1 MTIAGPER
9 GTNCVDGT
17 DWARQPTGPA
27 ARTTGRWLGRGRRRI
42 GVALCGVVLTTVQ
55 QRRAS
60 RRRPTMQSNVHP
72 LDGANVAGA
81 TPYPPPYSSSL
92 HLSLRLLMAR
102 CCPTRLKAAVEK
114 AAKRTPCRPV
124 ETRCPSTETW
134 SSPVPNFMIS
144 PTVLRRNHQL
154 PPSDATATLLFN
166 TISFMKT

>member
-81 TPYPPPYSSSL
+81 TPYP
-92 HLSLRLLMAR
+92 
-102 CCPTRLKAAVEK
+102 
-114 AAKRTPCRPV
+114 
-124 ETRCPSTETW
+124 
-134 SSPVPNFMIS
+134 
-144 PTVLRRNHQL
+144 L
-154 PPSDATATLLFN
+154 PPSLLLVAAPVATAVDGSMLSDS
-166 TISFMKT
+166 IKSSR